1 MSVVL
6 HIYKLINLDET
17 PVEKYLTDLLIRH
30 LERICMNYK
39 MFRAINRLAG
49 RNSTLDTFMIFI
61 SQKTRFLY
69 IFLLALM
76 WFRNN
81 SYKKIILFAGLS
93 VGFALFINCFIQL
106 FYFKPRPF
114 VIHRVRL
121 LIPSKNNS
129 SFPSKHTVLA
139 FALASSVLLRERLFG
154 SIMWFLAILTGFSRI
169 WLGHHYPFDIIGSA
183 FIGIL
188 TSIAIGNA
196 TYIFNSFVTWIINV
210 LGIQKKAILF
220 TLKRIAFQVHIF
232 NYIT

>member
-1 MSVVL
+1 
-6 HIYKLINLDET
+6 
-17 PVEKYLTDLLIRH
+17 
-30 LERICMNYK
+30 MNYK
-39 MFRAINRLAG
+39 MFRAINCLAG
-49 RNSTLDTFMIFI
+49 RHSTLDTFMIFI

-81 SYKKIILFAGLS
+81 SYKKIILFAGVS
-93 VGFALFINCFIQL
+93 VGFALFINRFIQL

-114 VIHRVRL
+114 VLHRVRL

-139 FALASSVLLRERLFG
+139 FALATSVLLRERLFG

-188 TSIAIGNA
+188 TSIAIGNT
-196 TYIFNSFVTWIINV
+196 TYIFNSFVTWTINV
-210 LGIQKKAILF
+210 LGIQKKRF
-220 TLKRIAFQVHIF
+220 FSH
-232 NYIT
+232 

>member
-6 HIYKLINLDET
+6 HIYKLISLDET

-30 LERICMNYK
+30 LERVCMNYK

-49 RNSTLDTFMIFI
+49 HNSTLDTFMIFI

-106 FYFKPRPF
+106 FYFKPHPF

-121 LIPSKNNS
+121 LIPLKNNS

-139 FALASSVLLRERLFG
+139 FALVSSVLLRERLFG
-154 SIMWFLAILTGFSRI
+154 SIMWFLAILTGFSRN
-169 WLGHHYPFDIIGSA
+169 PFDI
-183 FIGIL
+183 IGIL

-210 LGIQKKAILF
+210 LGIQKKRF
-220 TLKRIAFQVHIF
+220 FSH
-232 NYIT
+232 

>member
-1 MSVVL
+1 
-6 HIYKLINLDET
+6 
-17 PVEKYLTDLLIRH
+17 
-30 LERICMNYK
+30 MNYK

-121 LIPSKNNS
+121 LIPLKNNS

-169 WLGHHYPFDIIGSA
+169 WLGHHYPFDIIG
-183 FIGIL
+183 IL

-210 LGIQKKAILF
+210 LGIQKKRF
-220 TLKRIAFQVHIF
+220 FSH
-232 NYIT
+232 